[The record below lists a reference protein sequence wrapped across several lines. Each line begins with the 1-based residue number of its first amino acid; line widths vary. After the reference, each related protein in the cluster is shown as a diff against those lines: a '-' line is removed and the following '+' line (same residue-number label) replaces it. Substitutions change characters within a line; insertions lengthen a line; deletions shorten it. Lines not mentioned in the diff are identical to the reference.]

1 MKFLSVC
8 SGIEAAS
15 VAWQP
20 LGWKAIAFSEIDK
33 FPSAVL
39 AHHWPDIPN
48 LGDMTKYNE
57 WTIRPNLIVGGTPCQ
72 SYSAAGLRKG
82 LEDPRGNLTL
92 VFLGMVKKFMPT
104 WVVWE
109 NVPGVLSDKTNAFGQ
124 FVGGLVELGYDCA
137 WRVLDAQHFGV
148 PQRRRRVFL
157 VANTGNRTHPAK
169 VFFNEKHL
177 FEDFGKVEK
186 NNQNNARE
194 FYKGPRK
201 SSTLD
206 WPQKVA
212 ATLDT
217 KGPDISNQ
225 NVIQQRASVYV
236 ESEKIHG
243 FRPDVT
249 APFFNIPP
257 KNKSL
262 TLCATG
268 GFSVATEKFV
278 RKLTPI
284 EYERLQGF
292 PDNHTQIP
300 WNGKEAKDCP
310 TTPRYKACGN
320 SMAVPV
326 MRWIGEQI
334 QRVENE
340 CGK

>member
-15 VAWQP
+15 IAWEP

-72 SYSAAGLRKG
+72 SYSVAGLRKG
-82 LEDPRGNLTL
+82 LKDPRGNLTL
-92 VFLGMVKKFMPT
+92 VFLGMVKKFNPT

-124 FVGGLVELGYDCA
+124 FINGLVKLGYDCA
-137 WRVLDAQHFGV
+137 WRVLDAKHFGV

-157 VANTGNRTHPAK
+157 VANTRNRPHP
-169 VFFNEKHL
+169 
-177 FEDFGKVEK
+177 GKVLLQPECLQGYIEK
-186 NNQNNARE
+186 NKKKSEINA
-194 FYKGPRK
+194 PM
-201 SSTLD
+201 
-206 WPQKVA
+206 
-212 ATLDT
+212 
-217 KGPDISNQ
+217 
-225 NVIQQRASVYV
+225 
-236 ESEKIHG
+236 
-243 FRPDVT
+243 
-249 APFFNIPP
+249 FNRSIGN
-257 KNKSL
+257 KNKTWWDGSKTSPCL
-262 TLCATG
+262 TTTSNNQRMPDNGKLAAVYDVNFCDVGASAKFITAAKNLTG
-268 GFSVATEKFV
+268 TLTTNASRFAVNVKHTL
-278 RKLTPI
+278 RRLTPI
-284 EYERLQGF
+284 ECERLQGF

-300 WNGKEAKDCP
+300 WRGKTKENCP
-310 TTPRYKACGN
+310 DGPRYKACGN